1 MMWSAQH
8 KRKLTGYKMKDNSSE
23 RSRSHRVVGG
33 GEDFFSQSDRSISLE
48 GQLLQLHLFP
58 SSREVHKR
66 HIEFSLDNLNSPSLS
81 CLIAHFPGDSYY
93 FTSGEIHKRT
103 TVRSTKTKS
112 FVLKMDKAQKKGAK
126 KIENK
131 HGPWN
136 STSQTLSWLLW
147 KSLPTFCRL
156 QVDVALHEELG
167 VQVIRSAQEVALAP
181 DVIVPAIIC
190 GRASSLQV

>member
-1 MMWSAQH
+1 
-8 KRKLTGYKMKDNSSE
+8 MKDNSSE

-33 GEDFFSQSDRSISLE
+33 GEDLFSQSDRSISLE

-66 HIEFSLDNLNSPSLS
+66 HIESSWDNLNSPSLS

-112 FVLKMDKAQKKGAK
+112 FVSKMDKAQKRRCKVS
-126 KIENK
+126 KINTAHEIQPPRPYLDFYEN
-131 HGPWN
+131 HC
-136 STSQTLSWLLW
+136 QL
-147 KSLPTFCRL
+147 FVVCRL
-156 QVDVALHEELG
+156 TWLCMRNLV
-167 VQVIRSAQEVALAP
+167 SK
-181 DVIVPAIIC
+181 
-190 GRASSLQV
+190 SSDQHKK

>member
-1 MMWSAQH
+1 MPELRGGPTAQIDFWQKLKSLPFFFCHQGTEVEVVYKWCEAH
-8 KRKLTGYKMKDNSSE
+8 KTNESRPVTKWKTIRQREAGATGWWAVA
-23 RSRSHRVVGG
+23 RT
-33 GEDFFSQSDRSISLE
+33 FSQSDRSISLE

-66 HIEFSLDNLNSPSLS
+66 HIESSWDNLNSPSLS

-126 KIENK
+126 FRK
-131 HGPWN
+131 
-136 STSQTLSWLLW
+136 
-147 KSLPTFCRL
+147 
-156 QVDVALHEELG
+156 
-167 VQVIRSAQEVALAP
+167 
-181 DVIVPAIIC
+181 
-190 GRASSLQV
+190 